1 MTPRSRVVRRAGL
14 AGVGCAVLGLALV
27 SAPAAA
33 HNELIGSAP
42 ADEAIVDT
50 APTQVVLEFDQPVQ
64 TDFGLVAVL
73 DATGVHH
80 EQGEPEVI
88 GSTVTQP
95 LGALDPGV
103 YEISYRVGSADGHP
117 ITGTLSFTVAGTG
130 STPEA
135 TPEVSSGSAEPSP
148 SSSDPHEGMDHSDR
162 ASPTAE
168 PVDTTDAGG
177 TGPLLL
183 GAGGVAAAAALAA
196 VVYFAMGGRGPR
208 EAEGGEGAETGP

>member
-1 MTPRSRVVRRAGL
+1 MTLRSRAVRRAGL

-27 SAPAAA
+27 ASPAAA
-33 HNELIGSAP
+33 HNELIASSP
-42 ADEAIVDT
+42 ADKAVLDT
-50 APTQVVLEFDQPVQ
+50 APTDVVLEFDQPVQ
-64 TDFGLVAVL
+64 TEFGLVAVL

-80 EQGEPEVI
+80 ERGEPQVV
-88 GSTVTQP
+88 GSIVTQA
-95 LGALDPGV
+95 LGALAAGA
-103 YEISYRVGSADGHP
+103 YEISYRVSSADGHP

-135 TPEVSSGSAEPSP
+135 TPEVSSGSAATSP

-177 TGPLLL
+177 TSPLLL

>member
-1 MTPRSRVVRRAGL
+1 MTLRSRAGPRL
-14 AGVGCAVLGLALV
+14 GAGVACAVLGLALV
-27 SAPAAA
+27 SVPAAA
-33 HNELIGSAP
+33 HNELIGSDP
-42 ADEAIVDT
+42 ADEATLDT

-80 EQGEPEVI
+80 EQGGPEVV
-88 GSTVTQP
+88 GSTVTQA
-95 LGALDPGV
+95 LGALEPGT

-117 ITGTLSFTVAGTG
+117 ITGTLTFTVAGPR
-130 STPEA
+130 STPAA

-148 SSSDPHEGMDHSDR
+148 SASDPHEGMDHGDH

-177 TGPLLL
+177 TSPLLL
-183 GAGGVAAAAALAA
+183 GAGGVAAAAVLAA

-208 EAEGGEGAETGP
+208 ETEGEGAETAP

>member
-1 MTPRSRVVRRAGL
+1 MTPRYRAVRRAGL

-27 SAPAAA
+27 AAPAAA

>member
-1 MTPRSRVVRRAGL
+1 MTLRSRAGPRL
-14 AGVGCAVLGLALV
+14 GAGVACAVLGLALV
-27 SAPAAA
+27 TVPAAA
-33 HNELIGSAP
+33 HNELIGSDP
-42 ADEAIVDT
+42 ADEATLDT

-80 EQGEPEVI
+80 EQGGPEVV
-88 GSTVTQP
+88 GSTVTQA
-95 LGALDPGV
+95 LGALEAGT

-117 ITGTLSFTVAGTG
+117 ITGTLTFTVAGTR
-130 STPEA
+130 STPAA

-148 SSSDPHEGMDHSDR
+148 SASDPHEGMDHSDH

-177 TGPLLL
+177 TSPLLL
-183 GAGGVAAAAALAA
+183 GAGGVAAAAVLAA

-208 EAEGGEGAETGP
+208 ETEGGEGAETGP

>member
-1 MTPRSRVVRRAGL
+1 
-14 AGVGCAVLGLALV
+14 VLGLALV
-27 SAPAAA
+27 SVPAAA
-33 HNELIGSAP
+33 HNELIGSDP
-42 ADEAIVDT
+42 ADEATLDT

-80 EQGEPEVI
+80 EQGGPEVV
-88 GSTVTQP
+88 GSTVTQA
-95 LGALDPGV
+95 LGALEPGT
-103 YEISYRVGSADGHP
+103 YETSYRVGSADGHP
-117 ITGTLSFTVAGTG
+117 ITGTLTFTVAGPR
-130 STPEA
+130 STPAA

-148 SSSDPHEGMDHSDR
+148 SASDPHEGMDHGDH

-177 TGPLLL
+177 TSPLLL
-183 GAGGVAAAAALAA
+183 GAGGVAAAAVLAA

-208 EAEGGEGAETGP
+208 ETEGEGAETAP

>member
-1 MTPRSRVVRRAGL
+1 MTLRSRAGPRL
-14 AGVGCAVLGLALV
+14 GAGVACAVLGLALISV
-27 SAPAAA
+27 PAAA
-33 HNELIGSAP
+33 HNELIGSDP
-42 ADEAIVDT
+42 ADEATLDT

-80 EQGEPEVI
+80 EQGGPEVV
-88 GSTVTQP
+88 GSTVTQA
-95 LGALDPGV
+95 LGALEAGT

-117 ITGTLSFTVAGTG
+117 ITGTLTFTVAGTQ
-130 STPEA
+130 STPAA

-148 SSSDPHEGMDHSDR
+148 SASDPHEGMDHGDH

-177 TGPLLL
+177 TSPLLL
-183 GAGGVAAAAALAA
+183 GAGGVAAAAVLAA

-208 EAEGGEGAETGP
+208 ETEGGEGAETGP

>member
-1 MTPRSRVVRRAGL
+1 MTLRSRAVRRLG
-14 AGVGCAVLGLALV
+14 AGVAGAVLGLALLSV
-27 SAPAAA
+27 PAAA
-33 HNELIGSAP
+33 HNELIASSP
-42 ADEAIVDT
+42 ADKAVLDT
-50 APTQVVLEFDQPVQ
+50 APAVVVLEFNQPVQ

-80 EQGEPEVI
+80 EQGGPEVV
-88 GSTVTQP
+88 GSTVTQA
-95 LGALDPGV
+95 LGALGPGT

-117 ITGTLSFTVAGTG
+117 ITGTLTFTVAGIR
-130 STPEA
+130 STPAA

-148 SSSDPHEGMDHSDR
+148 SASDPHEGMDHGDH

-177 TGPLLL
+177 TSPLLL

-208 EAEGGEGAETGP
+208 ETEGGEGAETGP